1 MADVFERVYDLAFAE
16 VEKISKKD
24 ELTKESLCVLK
35 DVVDIVKDIGEIMR
49 QEYDRD
55 EMMGGYS
62 GRGGYSSR
70 MGRYNDGNSYARGY
84 NNGNSSRRYGRYN
97 SYDDGR
103 GYMMEHLEMAMDKA
117 SSDSERNM
125 IRQLMDKMNNQ

>member
-1 MADVFERVYDLAFAE
+1 MADALTKVYDLAWAE
-16 VEKISKKD
+16 IEKIAKKD
-24 ELTKESLCVLK
+24 ELTKESLCVLN

-55 EMMGGYS
+55 EMMDGYS
-62 GRGGYSSR
+62 GRSGYSSR
-70 MGRYNDGNSYARGY
+70 MGRYSDGNSYRNYTGGS
-84 NNGNSSRRYGRYN
+84 NTRRYGRFN

-103 GYMMEHLEMAMDKA
+103 EYMMEHLEMAMDKA
-117 SSDSERNM
+117 SSENERNM